1 MSSSFKQGI
10 HPRYKEG
17 LTWQKPLQ
25 KAQIPEKVIIPL
37 QQHIGAPCSPLVQKG
52 DKVQKGQKIGDTE
65 GFVSAPVH
73 ASISGQVK
81 EIKEIRLP
89 TGERGQAAVIE
100 SENYRAKESL
110 EQLKIPFDP
119 ESAAPEE
126 IRSIIREAGI
136 TGMGGAMFPTH
147 VKLNIPEN
155 KDIEYFILNGAECE
169 PYLTVDE
176 RVMMEWTEEIIQG
189 MKYIMS
195 ALKVKKGI
203 VAIEDNKQ
211 EAIKIFRDIAADEEQ
226 IEVKVFKTKY
236 PQGGERMLIK
246 AALDREVP
254 EGGLPLDVGVVVNN
268 VLTAAS
274 VCRALKEGMPLIER
288 PVCVTG
294 EALEEPG
301 NYIARI
307 GTPIKDLI
315 EQAGGFK
322 SKPGKV
328 IVGGPMMGV
337 AQPDLEAPLIKGS
350 SGILA
355 LPRDLVE
362 VSPPL
367 SCIRCARCVDACP
380 MHLMPTKLMN
390 FVKEDMIE
398 KAEAMKLESCIECGC
413 CSYVCPSRIPLVHY
427 FRLGKAELQAR
438 KRDKDE

>member
-1 MSSSFKQGI
+1 MAVTFKQGI
-10 HPRYKEG
+10 HPDYNKEITRG
-17 LTWQKPLQ
+17 
-25 KAQIPEKVIIPL
+25 KALKNVKRPEQVIIPL
-37 QQHIGAPCSPLVQKG
+37 KQHIGAPCQPLVDSG
-52 DKVQKGQKIGDTE
+52 DYVKMGEKIGDNNS
-65 GFVSAPVH
+65 FISAPVH
-73 ASISGQVK
+73 ASVSGTVEEIIEVK
-81 EIKEIRLP
+81 LPNRETSKAVVINSEQEDNPAESIDNSKALSELKPDEIRNL
-89 TGERGQAAVIE
+89 V
-100 SENYRAKESL
+100 K
-110 EQLKIPFDP
+110 
-119 ESAAPEE
+119 
-126 IRSIIREAGI
+126 EAGI
-136 TGMGGAMFPTH
+136 TGRGGAMFPTH
-147 VKLNIPEN
+147 AKITIPEA
-155 KDIEYFILNGAECE
+155 KEIEHFILNGAECE